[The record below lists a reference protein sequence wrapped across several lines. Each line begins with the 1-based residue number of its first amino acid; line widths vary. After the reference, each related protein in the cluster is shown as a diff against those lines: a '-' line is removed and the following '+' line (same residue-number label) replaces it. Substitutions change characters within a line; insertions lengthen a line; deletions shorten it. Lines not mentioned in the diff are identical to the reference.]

1 MITADGS
8 YESSLL
14 LLDDLW
20 SKGDVPAKVDGDV
33 VVAIPARDLL
43 FFTGSSNPA
52 GVARLREL
60 AAKYVKQAS
69 YRLTAALFVY
79 RDGRFTRFD
88 SNQ

>member
-43 FFTGSSNPA
+43 FFTGSRNPA
-52 GVARLREL
+52 GVARLHEL

-69 YRLTAALFVY
+69 YRLTDTLFVY